1 PELMWLAQ
9 MGLVLYWVFDS
20 SPDTERTRRLA
31 VRGARLTAR
40 GVSLSRFRVLRPL
53 VREVHELL
61 MDFLP
66 GASETLSARER
77 RKAGGE
83 AAPDPT
89 DTPQRNE
96 TSPSAGH

>member
-1 PELMWLAQ
+1 
-9 MGLVLYWVFDS
+9 LVLYWVFDS

-66 GASETLSARER
+66 GASETLSAKER
-77 RKAGGE
+77 RKGGGE
-83 AAPDPT
+83 ARATAPEEPDAHERPAA
-89 DTPQRNE
+89 D
-96 TSPSAGH
+96 